1 MNSVQESKHELEA
14 AIRYA
19 ENAISSAK
27 TTIESMEFRQEMAQ
41 KQFSE
46 QTGREKALQNQVDKL
61 KSEGALLDERIG
73 EMKDSAFADANTIK
87 HLKEVKQE
95 LESKVQGQYDD
106 IKQLEYDLTAKTAQ
120 ASAWKKKYYDF
131 KETLVRAGDPR
142 VVKEKAG
149 REQALQ
155 AQVKLL
161 EERIADMTSDM
172 VGDASTIKELRDI
185 IDRMGDDATGS
196 SVTIN
201 QLNDENDL
209 LKAQVNALEQPEQPT
224 MPVIPKAV
232 AIAIF
237 REGVQHGVEAAC
249 TELEGSE
256 VRVEESEYVGDFHV
270 TFERRIDLDDELD
283 LDWMRDKCGDYSEER
298 VIDALG
304 TLCADKEFEC
314 RIHGVDDEAKDSAS
328 A

>member
-1 MNSVQESKHELEA
+1 MNSAQESKNELEA

-27 TTIESMEFRQEMAQ
+27 QTIESMEFRQEMAQ
-41 KQFSE
+41 KQYSE
-46 QTGREKALQNQVDKL
+46 HT
-61 KSEGALLDERIG
+61 
-73 EMKDSAFADANTIK
+73 
-87 HLKEVKQE
+87 
-95 LESKVQGQYDD
+95 
-106 IKQLEYDLTAKTAQ
+106 
-120 ASAWKKKYYDF
+120 
-131 KETLVRAGDPR
+131 
-142 VVKEKAG
+142 G
-149 REQALQ
+149 REQALERDLSVKTSQ
-155 AQVKLL
+155 AEAWKKEYEKVKAQVKLL

-172 VGDASTIKELRDI
+172 VGDAN
-185 IDRMGDDATGS
+185 
-196 SVTIN
+196 TIN
-201 QLNDENDL
+201 N
-209 LKAQVNALEQPEQPT
+209 LKAQVNALEQPEKPT

-249 TELEGSE
+249 TELDEATFM
-256 VRVEESEYVGDFHV
+256 RIEESEYVGDFHI
-270 TFERRIDLDDELD
+270 TFERDIDLNDHIDT
-283 LDWMRDKCGDYSEER
+283 DWMRDKCGDYSEER